1 MFNNETKFGLYD
13 ERTEER
19 MPLYFVDIKV
29 DLIDQ
34 FAKIYLTHKY
44 FNPSSEDVNTVFKFP
59 KEFFDSF
66 NGFTVEKGGKNFI
79 GAVGKN
85 EIIQRKF
92 IFYNE
97 GETRVEAE
105 DFVPKKVFHHLFLD
119 IGNLLPGESISITLI
134 YDKVINLSENG
145 QLLLQLSL
153 SLTPKFVPSCR
164 AYSLISYDLL
174 KKYIFEGNVDR
185 KALREIKKCSNIKY
199 IKEGNELYYQYD
211 INVNIHS
218 SFPIK
223 KIETKNVLPT
233 VIIQPNEFNAKVS
246 LDKFNLNLPTENF
259 ELVYEI
265 DQKYLSKPRLLLTKH
280 PKFKDDYAFWYSFNP
295 ILMPEVAE
303 SRNDIQY
310 YHANYVICFDRSK
323 SSKEKDFQLAKEALL
338 DFIHFL
344 PHTSNS
350 NFEIVSFGTNY
361 KPMFG
366 SFVPISESNREKAI
380 NKVEQF
386 TDAMGEVNLLPA
398 LEYIRELVKK
408 SPVKTR
414 VFIITYGKVKDDM
427 DIEDFIEDTVRLF
440 DIKYYCLG
448 LVTKNDSYTDYKIK
462 FIDSIGEKGMGESY
476 YVEEQSELADK
487 INDLIDASI
496 SFSLKNFQLNFEK
509 YSKEFIQSNIY
520 KDENTNPFHPIKN

>member
-153 SLTPKFVPSCR
+153 SLTPKFVPSCE

-174 KKYIFEGNVDR
+174 KKHIFEGNGDR
-185 KALREIKKCSNIKY
+185 KALREIKKC
-199 IKEGNELYYQYD
+199 
-211 INVNIHS
+211 
-218 SFPIK
+218 
-223 KIETKNVLPT
+223 
-233 VIIQPNEFNAKVS
+233 
-246 LDKFNLNLPTENF
+246 
-259 ELVYEI
+259 
-265 DQKYLSKPRLLLTKH
+265 
-280 PKFKDDYAFWYSFNP
+280 
-295 ILMPEVAE
+295 
-303 SRNDIQY
+303 
-310 YHANYVICFDRSK
+310 
-323 SSKEKDFQLAKEALL
+323 
-338 DFIHFL
+338 
-344 PHTSNS
+344 
-350 NFEIVSFGTNY
+350 
-361 KPMFG
+361 
-366 SFVPISESNREKAI
+366 
-380 NKVEQF
+380 
-386 TDAMGEVNLLPA
+386 
-398 LEYIRELVKK
+398 
-408 SPVKTR
+408 TR
-414 VFIITYGKVKDDM
+414 
-427 DIEDFIEDTVRLF
+427 
-440 DIKYYCLG
+440 
-448 LVTKNDSYTDYKIK
+448 
-462 FIDSIGEKGMGESY
+462 
-476 YVEEQSELADK
+476 
-487 INDLIDASI
+487 
-496 SFSLKNFQLNFEK
+496 
-509 YSKEFIQSNIY
+509 
-520 KDENTNPFHPIKN
+520 

>member
-1 MFNNETKFGLYD
+1 MYEKEAHFGLYD
-13 ERTEER
+13 ERTKER

-29 DLIDQ
+29 DLIDT

-44 FNPSSEDVNTVFKFP
+44 FNPSKKDVNTVFKFP
-59 KEFFDSF
+59 EEFFQSF
-66 NGFTVEKGGKNFI
+66 DGFTVEKNGKTFI

-92 IFYNE
+92 LLFNDE
-97 GETRVEAE
+97 GETKFKAE
-105 DFVPKKVFHHLFLD
+105 YFEPEKDYNYLYLE

-134 YDKVINLSENG
+134 YDQVIDLSENG
-145 QLLLQLSL
+145 QFLLQLSL
-153 SLTPKFVPSCR
+153 SLTPQFVPSCDS
-164 AYSLISYDLL
+164 YSFITYDLI
-174 KKYIFEGNVDR
+174 KKFVFEGNVDR

-199 IKEGNELYYQYD
+199 IKEGSELYYQYD

-233 VIIQPNEFNAKVS
+233 VIIQPNEFNAKIS
-246 LDKFNLNLPTENF
+246 LDKFNLNLPTENL

-280 PKFKDDYAFWYSFNP
+280 PKLEDDYAFWYSFNP

-344 PHTSNS
+344 PHTSKS

-361 KPMFG
+361 TPMFG

-386 TDAMGEVNLLPA
+386 TDAMGEANLLPS
-398 LEYIRELVKK
+398 LEYKRELVKK

-414 VFIITYGKVKDDM
+414 VFVITYGKVKDDM
-427 DIEDFIEDTVRLF
+427 DSENFIEETVRLF

-448 LVTKNDSYTDYKIK
+448 LPRINDSYTEYETENIN
-462 FIDSIGEKGMGESY
+462 SIGEKGMGVSD

-487 INDLIDASI
+487 VNDLIDASI
-496 SFSLKNFQLNFEK
+496 SFSSKILK
-509 YSKEFIQSNIY
+509 
-520 KDENTNPFHPIKN
+520 